1 MTTTYVSEQL
11 ATDHAAAL
19 RRDAATSRLAALA
32 RCCRPSSWA
41 RAARR
46 AGAAA
51 ARLRGSRPVG
61 ASCCA

>member
-19 RRDAATSRLAALA
+19 RRDAA
-32 RCCRPSSWA
+32 
-41 RAARR
+41 
-46 AGAAA
+46 A